1 MIGLGW
7 IMMYNSLV
15 EKSIDNNINNNNIN
29 NNNTNSNNI
38 TNNNINNNNNHIKF
52 KNNINC

>member
-15 EKSIDNNINNNNIN
+15 EKSID
-29 NNNTNSNNI
+29 NNTNSNNI

>member
-15 EKSIDNNINNNNIN
+15 EKSIDNN
-29 NNNTNSNNI
+29 TNSNI
-38 TNNNINNNNNHIKF
+38 ISNNNINNNNNHIKF

>member
-15 EKSIDNNINNNNIN
+15 EKSIDNNTNSNNI
-29 NNNTNSNNI
+29 TNNNI

>member
-15 EKSIDNNINNNNIN
+15 EKSIDNN
-29 NNNTNSNNI
+29 NTNSNNI
-38 TNNNINNNNNHIKF
+38 SNNNINNNNNHIKF

>member
-15 EKSIDNNINNNNIN
+15 EKSIE
-29 NNNTNSNNI
+29 NNTNSNNI
-38 TNNNINNNNNHIKF
+38 TNNNINNNNHIKL

>member
-15 EKSIDNNINNNNIN
+15 EKSIDNN
-29 NNNTNSNNI
+29 TNSNNI
-38 TNNNINNNNNHIKF
+38 TNNINNNNNHIKF

>member
-15 EKSIDNNINNNNIN
+15 EKSIE
-29 NNNTNSNNI
+29 NNTNSNNI
-38 TNNNINNNNNHIKF
+38 TNNNINNNNNHIKL

>member
-15 EKSIDNNINNNNIN
+15 EKSIDNN
-29 NNNTNSNNI
+29 TNSNNI
-38 TNNNINNNNNHIKF
+38 SNNNINNNNNHIKF